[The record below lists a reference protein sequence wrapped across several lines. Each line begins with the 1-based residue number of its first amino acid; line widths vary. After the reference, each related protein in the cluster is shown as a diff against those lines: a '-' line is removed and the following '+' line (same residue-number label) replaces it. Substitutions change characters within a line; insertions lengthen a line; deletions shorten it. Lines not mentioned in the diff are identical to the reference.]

1 MSEALVPKEFVPHG
15 AGRGHGDLSEEGTG
29 VFRKTK
35 RRTMLEKIDH
45 IGIAVKDLEQAIRLY
60 KEAFGIEP
68 SLVYESE
75 YTKAKIAF
83 FPIGQTR
90 IELIQ
95 PINPESVMGKFLEKK
110 GEGIHHVSF
119 KVKDVE
125 QSLREI
131 EAKGVQLIDKQS
143 RKVRENERVAFL
155 HPKSTNGVLFELIQE
170 D

>member
-1 MSEALVPKEFVPHG
+1 
-15 AGRGHGDLSEEGTG
+15 
-29 VFRKTK
+29 
-35 RRTMLEKIDH
+35 MLEKIDH
-45 IGIAVKDLEQAIRLY
+45 IGIAVKDIEQAIRLY
-60 KEAFGIEP
+60 REVFGMEP

-83 FPIGQTR
+83 FPIGEVR

-95 PINPESVMGKFLEKK
+95 PTNPESVMAKFLENK
-110 GEGIHHVSF
+110 GEGIHHLSF
-119 KVKDVE
+119 KVKDVDQILGE
-125 QSLREI
+125 VE
-131 EAKGVQLIDKQS
+131 EKGIQLIDKKS

>member
-1 MSEALVPKEFVPHG
+1 
-15 AGRGHGDLSEEGTG
+15 
-29 VFRKTK
+29 
-35 RRTMLEKIDH
+35 MLEKIDH
-45 IGIAVKDLEQAIRLY
+45 IGIAVKDLEQAIRFY

-68 SLVYESE
+68 TLVYESE

-110 GEGIHHVSF
+110 GEGIHHISF
-119 KVKDVE
+119 NVKDVDK
-125 QSLREI
+125 SLSEL
-131 EAKGVQLIDKQS
+131 EMKGIQLIDRKA
-143 RKVRENERVAFL
+143 RKVRENEKVAFL
-155 HPKSTNGVLFELIQE
+155 NPKSTNGVLIELIQE

>member
-1 MSEALVPKEFVPHG
+1 
-15 AGRGHGDLSEEGTG
+15 
-29 VFRKTK
+29 
-35 RRTMLEKIDH
+35 MLEKIDH
-45 IGIAVKDLEQAIRLY
+45 IGIAVKDLGQTIKLY
-60 KEAFGIEP
+60 KEAFGLEP

-83 FPIGQTR
+83 FTIGETR

-95 PINPESVMGKFLEKK
+95 PINPESVVGKFLEKK
-110 GEGIHHVSF
+110 GEGIHHLSF
-119 KVKDVE
+119 KVRDVDH
-125 QSLREI
+125 SLGEL
-131 EAKGVQLIDKQS
+131 ETKGIQLIDKKS

>member
-1 MSEALVPKEFVPHG
+1 
-15 AGRGHGDLSEEGTG
+15 
-29 VFRKTK
+29 
-35 RRTMLEKIDH
+35 MLEKIDH
-45 IGIAVKDLEQAIRLY
+45 IGIAVKDIEQAIRLY
-60 KEAFGIEP
+60 REVFGMEP

-83 FPIGQTR
+83 FPIGEVK

-95 PINPESVMGKFLEKK
+95 PTNPESVMAKFLEKK

-119 KVKDVE
+119 KVNDVDR
-125 QSLREI
+125 SLGEV
-131 EAKGVQLIDKQS
+131 EKKGIQLIDKKS

>member
-1 MSEALVPKEFVPHG
+1 
-15 AGRGHGDLSEEGTG
+15 
-29 VFRKTK
+29 
-35 RRTMLEKIDH
+35 MLEKIDH
-45 IGIAVKDLEQAIRLY
+45 IGIAVKDLDQAIRLY

-110 GEGIHHVSF
+110 GEGIHHISF
-119 KVKDVE
+119 NVKDVDK
-125 QSLREI
+125 SLSEL
-131 EAKGVQLIDKQS
+131 EMKGIQLIDRKA
-143 RKVRENERVAFL
+143 RKVRENEKVAFL
-155 HPKSTNGVLFELIQE
+155 SPKSTNGVLIELIQE